1 MRRRGRFIFY
11 DPSRMDRLIRLSA
24 SAALVIAASAGS
36 FFVARGRVKPYSP
49 AAPEYRTLGPA
60 GAKVTVVEFSD
71 FECPA
76 CRVAEPPMRALL
88 KLYDGKVRLVFKH
101 FPLERMHR
109 FARAGA
115 IASECAGRQ
124 GKFWEFHHDLY
135 DHQEQWP
142 GEKFEERMTAFARNA
157 KLDEAAWNAC
167 REDPAVGAAISA
179 DVKDGENAWVGS
191 TPTFFING
199 KRFVGALQLSERG
212 TPWVDKELKK

>member
-1 MRRRGRFIFY
+1 MT
-11 DPSRMDRLIRLSA
+11 RLA
-24 SAALVIAASAGS
+24 VSAALVLAAGAGS
-36 FFVARGRVKPYSP
+36 FLVARGRVKPYSP
-49 AAPEYRTLGPA
+49 AAPAYRALGPA
-60 GAKVTVVEFSD
+60 DAKVTIVEFSD

-76 CRVAEPPMRALL
+76 CRVAEPPMRGIL
-88 KLYDGKVRLVFKH
+88 KLFDGKVRLVFKH

-109 FARAGA
+109 HARAAA

-135 DHQEQWP
+135 DRQSEWP
-142 GEKFEERMTAFARNA
+142 SEKFEERMAVYAKNA
-157 KLDEAAWNAC
+157 KLDLAAWSAC
-167 REDPAVGAAISA
+167 RADPSADAAVTA

-212 TPWVDKELKK
+212 TPWIEKELKK